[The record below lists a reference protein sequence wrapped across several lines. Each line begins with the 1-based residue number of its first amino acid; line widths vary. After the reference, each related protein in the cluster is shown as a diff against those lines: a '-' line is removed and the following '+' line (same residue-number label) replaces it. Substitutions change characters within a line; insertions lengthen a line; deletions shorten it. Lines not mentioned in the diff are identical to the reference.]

1 MSNTLILITS
11 SLFAAV
17 RMAVPLTYAGMGESV
32 AQTSGVLNIGV
43 EGMML
48 SGAFFSFFMTSYTG
62 SIALGIFFG
71 MLAGM
76 IFGML
81 HAYISVTAKQD
92 QTISG
97 LAINFLVLGL
107 TSFLFFVFF
116 GDAVNLPSVTTLSV
130 VPIPLLSEIP
140 IIGKAFF
147 SHDILTYILYI
158 VIILLTIYL
167 KKTDYGTRLE
177 AVGENP
183 RAADTAGIN
192 VKRTRYL
199 SSMFNG
205 LMCGLAGSYMMV
217 VQFGF
222 YIENLTAGRGYIAL
236 AAVTLGRRNP
246 VAVFFVSLL
255 IGMTEG
261 LQFTL
266 QSIGVPIPSQVFSMM
281 PYLVA
286 VVVLLLSIGR
296 SNDPQTLGQPY
307 DRMERE

>member
-1 MSNTLILITS
+1 MILITT

-17 RMAVPLTYAGMGESV
+17 RMAVPLTYAGIGESV

-48 SGAFFSFFMTSYTG
+48 SGAFFSFLVTSYTG
-62 SIALGIFFG
+62 SILIGVLAG

-76 IFGML
+76 LFGVL
-81 HAYISVTAKQD
+81 HAYISVTAKQN

-107 TSFLFFVFF
+107 TSFLFLVFF
-116 GDAVNLPSVTTLSV
+116 GDATSLPSVETLPV
-130 VPIPLLSEIP
+130 IPLPLLSKIP
-140 IIGKAFF
+140 VIGSAFF

-158 VIILLTIYL
+158 VIILSTIYL
-167 KKTDYGTRLE
+167 KKTDYGTRME

-192 VKRTRYL
+192 VNKIRYL
-199 SSMFNG
+199 SSLFNG

-236 AAVTLGRRNP
+236 AAVTLGSRNP

-296 SNDPQTLGQPY
+296 SKDPAALGQPY

>member
-1 MSNTLILITS
+1 MSKSLILLTS

-17 RMAVPLTYAGMGESV
+17 RMAVPLSYAGIGESV

-48 SGAFFSFFMTSYTG
+48 SGAFFSFFMTFYSG
-62 SIALGIFFG
+62 SVVLGILFG

-76 IFGML
+76 VFGLL
-81 HAYISVTAKQD
+81 HAYISVTAKQN

-107 TSFLFFVFF
+107 TSFFFLVFF
-116 GDAVNLPSVTTLSV
+116 GDATSLPSIETLPV
-130 VPIPLLSEIP
+130 LPIPLLSRIP
-140 IIGKAFF
+140 VIGPAFF
-147 SHDILTYILYI
+147 SHDILTYILYL
-158 VIILLTIYL
+158 VMVLSTIYL

-192 VKRTRYL
+192 VNKTRYL
-199 SSMFNG
+199 ASMFNG
-205 LMCGLAGSYMMV
+205 LLCGLAGSYMMV

-246 VAVFFVSLL
+246 IAVFFVSLL

-266 QSIGVPIPSQVFSMM
+266 QSIGVPIPSQIFSMM

-286 VVVLLLSIGR
+286 VIVLLLSIGR